1 MKKYYVYMFKNNL
14 GEIIY
19 IGQTK
24 DLDIRMKE
32 HFIGDGY
39 LKDDIYTDVCCIEY
53 IILDSPVLMNIA
65 EIHYINLYKPKYNIK
80 YKHPVEYDGKAFDDS
95 GFKIHYYN
103 LWYIVKQ
110 NTWHILKK

>member
-24 DLDIRMKE
+24 DLDRRMKE

-65 EIHYINLYKPKYNIK
+65 AVSYTHLR
-80 YKHPVEYDGKAFDDS
+80 
-95 GFKIHYYN
+95 
-103 LWYIVKQ
+103 
-110 NTWHILKK
+110 